1 MEWMLMP
8 LRRYAEFNG
17 RSRRKEY
24 WMFTLFLILVSV
36 VLLLLEM
43 AAGVDEMFGAGGGP
57 LSLIF
62 TLATFVPSLSVS
74 VRRLHDVDRTGW
86 WLVVPLVALVLL
98 GFAGVTQF
106 GWLAAVAGIVA
117 LVSLIVILVFAV
129 SDGTPGPNRFGPDP
143 KNPIDAETFA

>member
-143 KNPIDAETFA
+143 KNPIDTEVFA